1 MKILVILI
9 ATFIGFRTLYPA
21 IACVENGEYGEAF
34 GYVLEFA
41 SVVFLLYNF
50 GGLM

>member
-1 MKILVILI
+1 MKIIVILI
-9 ATFIGFRTLYPA
+9 TAFLSFRTLYPA
-21 IACVENGEYGEAF
+21 ITYAEKGEYRKAL
-34 GYVLEFA
+34 GYVLEFV

>member
-9 ATFIGFRTLYPA
+9 ATFMGFRTLYPA
-21 IACVENGEYGEAF
+21 IACAEEGNYSKAF

-41 SVVFLLYNF
+41 SVVFLLYHFN
-50 GGLM
+50 GLV

>member
-1 MKILVILI
+1 MKILVILV
-9 ATFIGFRTLYPA
+9 ATFMGFRTLYPA
-21 IACVENGEYGEAF
+21 ISCAEDAEYGKAF

>member
-1 MKILVILI
+1 MKIIVILI
-9 ATFIGFRTLYPA
+9 ATFMGFRTLYPA
-21 IACVENGEYGEAF
+21 ISCAESGEYGKAF

-50 GGLM
+50 GGLV